1 MEIIG
6 AVSAV
11 RDFFSTPER
20 PVTMPELKALG
31 VQGIKALAP
40 DCAEALGKELKG
52 S

>member
-1 MEIIG
+1 METIG

-11 RDFFSTPER
+11 REFFSTPEK

-31 VQGIKALAP
+31 VQGIKGLSA